1 MALARD
7 SVSPPGSLAD
17 VPVGQVSLLPAV
29 LEVPARL
36 GGSPP
41 TFFVWSAVP
50 GTLSKCPGG
59 LLRESQAK
67 NDKAEVF
74 SG

>member
-50 GTLSKCPGG
+50 GSSLSAQGG
-59 LLRESQAK
+59 Y
-67 NDKAEVF
+67 
-74 SG
+74 